1 MRCCGKC
8 KKQLTTIESIIS
20 ENETEK
26 IVHVIERCE
35 DCKIIYGD
43 FNKKV
48 IKPKKRKKDSVLS
61 IIACVFASVIAIPA
75 FLIGIPH
82 ILAFPMFFVALILA
96 LIDIGINNKEKNHAG
111 SILALVFSILYFIML
126 MVSCGV

>member
-1 MRCCGKC
+1 MKYCGKC
-8 KKQLTTIESIIS
+8 NKPINIIEKIVS
-20 ENETEK
+20 ENETER
-26 IVHVIERCE
+26 IHEVTEQC
-35 DCKIIYGD
+35 DNCKIIYKKY
-43 FNKKV
+43 NKKV

>member
-1 MRCCGKC
+1 MKYCGKC
-8 KKQLTTIESIIS
+8 NKPINIIEKIVS
-20 ENETEK
+20 ENETER
-26 IVHVIERCE
+26 IHEVTEQC
-35 DCKIIYGD
+35 DNCKIIYKKY
-43 FNKKV
+43 NKKV

-96 LIDIGINNKEKNHAG
+96 LIDIGINNKEKSHAG
-111 SILALVFSILYFIML
+111 SILALIFSILYFLFL